1 MSSSNK
7 KQDTNPQETKEWIDS
22 IKSLIHHSGSDRAHF
37 ILDKLISYSRS
48 NGIRMPFQANTDY
61 INTIPLEQ
69 QEPYSGDRSIER
81 RIKSIIRWN
90 AMAMVVRANRKN
102 HGIGGHISSYA
113 SSATLYEVGFNHFF
127 QGPDKNGGDI
137 IFFQGHCSPG
147 IYSRSFLEF
156 PLVL

>member
-1 MSSSNK
+1 MSSTNK

-37 ILDKLISYSRS
+37 ILDKLIAYSRS
-48 NGIRMPFQANTDY
+48 NGIRMPYQANTDY

-90 AMAMVVRANRKN
+90 AMAMVTKANKTTP
-102 HGIGGHISSYA
+102 GIGGHISTYA
-113 SSATLYEVGFNHFF
+113 SAATLYEVAFNH
-127 QGPDKNGGDI
+127 
-137 IFFQGHCSPG
+137 
-147 IYSRSFLEF
+147 
-156 PLVL
+156 VLKAQTTKKDRI